1 MTGNGFDPA
10 TFDPYR
16 ALGVAR
22 AATSAQI
29 KRAHRTLAKRYHPDA
44 ATGDTALFL
53 AVHEAYRLLSDPL
66 LRRDWDDKHA
76 PGPVR
81 ADAPPA
87 RTRRKT
93 TQSSHKP
100 ADDRAAPRSTHA
112 YRWSAS
118 EVPWWEEG
126 AAAARQRRTRRN
138 SAAEKAESRADP
150 PQADPRPA
158 DSGPAEH
165 QEPAADFEVYNRS
178 SGAAWSMAAR
188 AYFRRGD
195 EDLPRRGQFHYQGTQ
210 VVTAGRARMARAQAH
225 RASQPAPPP
234 ASDHDAGNGAGQPP
248 APTRPQAA
256 AARSE
261 PAAPVRAGMLGRLRR
276 RLGHQR

>member
-22 AATSAQI
+22 AATSAEI

-93 TQSSHKP
+93 TPSSHKP

-138 SAAEKAESRADP
+138 SAAEE
-150 PQADPRPA
+150 
-158 DSGPAEH
+158 
-165 QEPAADFEVYNRS
+165 
-178 SGAAWSMAAR
+178 AR
-188 AYFRRGD
+188 
-195 EDLPRRGQFHYQGTQ
+195 EPRRS
-210 VVTAGRARMARAQAH
+210 TAGRPTACRPGRRTTRSPPPTSRSTTARA
-225 RASQPAPPP
+225 APPGRWRRVP
-234 ASDHDAGNGAGQPP
+234 TSAAVTRTCRVAASST
-248 APTRPQAA
+248 TR
-256 AARSE
+256 ARRS
-261 PAAPVRAGMLGRLRR
+261 
-276 RLGHQR
+276 